1 MAEQFKLAQIKYPKD
16 SYILIEGTVSC
27 GRFFIIQEGTVQI
40 ARDIDKIIGVNKNA
54 VSKGELFGVVAAMTG
69 LSNVETVIALS
80 EVTLLGL
87 DRKQYGDLIRT
98 NSPVAMKIIQQFSQR
113 LRMMDEALS
122 RQKEGVSSTHDPS
135 FLYEMAE
142 TYLALNRLDY
152 AFYAYQQF
160 VKHNPENELAHGVR
174 DKLMQLSLKVQ
185 ITTPDFPA
193 DVKRRTYPKDC
204 MIFAEGE
211 PGNELYII
219 ENGTVK
225 ITKLINGQEVV
236 LALLKK
242 GDIFGE
248 MALLEDKPRTAN
260 VETNEECTLFAVN
273 RSNFSEIIKEQPELV
288 ARLTSLFAERI
299 WLSSK
304 QLANTLIVDPLGRLY
319 DALLTQLEKNRVP
332 ISAGSSYSCNFGY
345 KELAGIAGLSAEE
358 SNNSYKAFLLRNRIT
373 EINDKIVIT
382 DTLEVQ
388 RQSEYYQKMEVR
400 QQTAQ
405 KKHEKKT

>member
-1 MAEQFKLAQIKYPKD
+1 MAEQFKLAKVKYNKD
-16 SYILIEGTVSC
+16 SYILIEGAASC
-27 GRFFIIQEGTVQI
+27 GRFFIIQEGNVRI
-40 ARDIDKIIGVNKNA
+40 ARDIDKIMGANNSGIGR
-54 VSKGELFGVVAAMTG
+54 GELFGVVAAMTG

-80 EVTLLGL
+80 EVTLLGI

-98 NSPVAMKIIQQFSQR
+98 NGPVAMKIIQQFSQR
-113 LRMMDEALS
+113 LRMMDETLS
-122 RQKEGVSSTHDPS
+122 RQKEGASSAHDPS

-160 VKHNPENELAHGVR
+160 VKHNPESEQVNGIR
-174 DKLMQLSLKVQ
+174 DKLMQLSLKVK
-185 ITTPDFPA
+185 ITTPEFPA
-193 DVKRRTYPKDC
+193 DAKRRTYPKDC

-211 PGNELYII
+211 PGNELYIV

-225 ITKLINGQEVV
+225 ITKLINGREVV

-288 ARLTSLFAERI
+288 SRLTSLFAERI

-304 QLANTLIVDPLGRLY
+304 QLANTLIIDPLGRLY
-319 DALLTQLEKNRVP
+319 DALLIQLEKNRVP
-332 ISAGSSYSCNFGY
+332 ISADHAYSCSFGY
-345 KELAGIAGLSAEE
+345 KELAGMASLSAEE
-358 SNNSYKAFLLRNRIT
+358 SNEAYKKFLLRNRIT

-382 DTLEVQ
+382 DTSEVL
-388 RQSEYYQKMEVR
+388 RQSEYYRKMEAR

-405 KKHEKKT
+405 KKHEKP